1 MKEENYL
8 EGIYGCLERIE
19 KKVEILSSAPVDKNN
34 AVTGG
39 ETGIAMLREIRDG
52 LERDLN
58 GIRKSFSQYAGTLLA
73 VSKSMPDRTAEIL
86 AGIRK
91 TGEQT
96 SEEIKALLKTAGNN
110 AKIRNEHRHTVSIES
125 KGILWTFTGMFAMVT
140 VLAVALHAARQPDY
154 DRADNDLKYRYIR
167 MKGEASPENISGLEN
182 IFGFNRDNGKINQMR
197 KDVEA
202 YEEAVHERAALIEQA
217 RLKERAAR
225 ELGNKADSIRGR
237 NSKRRR

>member
-1 MKEENYL
+1 
-8 EGIYGCLERIE
+8 
-19 KKVEILSSAPVDKNN
+19 
-34 AVTGG
+34 
-39 ETGIAMLREIRDG
+39 
-52 LERDLN
+52 
-58 GIRKSFSQYAGTLLA
+58 
-73 VSKSMPDRTAEIL
+73 
-86 AGIRK
+86 
-91 TGEQT
+91 
-96 SEEIKALLKTAGNN
+96 
-110 AKIRNEHRHTVSIES
+110 
-125 KGILWTFTGMFAMVT
+125 MVT

-217 RLKERAAR
+217 RLKEHAAR

-237 NSKRRR
+237 NSKGGDDMARVKVKFRSSAADG

>member
-1 MKEENYL
+1 MKENNMMSYEMYEDFKETMVKTIKTELAAKTANNNQSSDNDLSQRLEQIVYTEQERHQAIIIQLAGRLESIEQNYTKTQT
-8 EGIYGCLERIE
+8 GIDNLQASVEAIKIPAELPPRIIRHRVIFSSE
-19 KKVEILSSAPVDKNN
+19 SPFVIYLVLFLFISCMILSSALYFATRPNH
-34 AVTGG
+34 
-39 ETGIAMLREIRDG
+39 
-52 LERDLN
+52 
-58 GIRKSFSQYAGTLLA
+58 
-73 VSKSMPDRTAEIL
+73 DRI
-86 AGIRK
+86 
-91 TGEQT
+91 
-96 SEEIKALLKTAGNN
+96 
-110 AKIRNEHRHTVSIES
+110 
-125 KGILWTFTGMFAMVT
+125 
-140 VLAVALHAARQPDY
+140 
-154 DRADNDLKYRYIR
+154 DNDLKYRYIR

>member
-1 MKEENYL
+1 MKQENYL

-73 VSKSMPDRTAEIL
+73 VSKSMQDVSGRNTLPDRTAEIL

-96 SEEIKALLKTAGNN
+96 SEEIKALLKTAGDN

-140 VLAVALHAARQPDY
+140 VLAVALHAARLPDY
-154 DRADNDLKYRYIR
+154 ERADNDL
-167 MKGEASPENISGLEN
+167 M
-182 IFGFNRDNGKINQMR
+182 
-197 KDVEA
+197 
-202 YEEAVHERAALIEQA
+202 
-217 RLKERAAR
+217 
-225 ELGNKADSIRGR
+225 
-237 NSKRRR
+237 

>member
-1 MKEENYL
+1 VYSVAYLTFLKKGTRKFANY
-8 EGIYGCLERIE
+8 
-19 KKVEILSSAPVDKNN
+19 
-34 AVTGG
+34 
-39 ETGIAMLREIRDG
+39 
-52 LERDLN
+52 
-58 GIRKSFSQYAGTLLA
+58 
-73 VSKSMPDRTAEIL
+73 
-86 AGIRK
+86 
-91 TGEQT
+91 
-96 SEEIKALLKTAGNN
+96 IKALLKTAGDN

>member
-73 VSKSMPDRTAEIL
+73 VSKSMQDVSGRNPLPDRTAEIL

-96 SEEIKALLKTAGNN
+96 SEEIKALLKTAGDN
-110 AKIRNEHRHTVSIES
+110 AKIRNEHRHTVQHRVQRYTLDFHRDVRDGHRPGSRPPCGQTAGLRPCRQRPEVPLHQDEGRSI
-125 KGILWTFTGMFAMVT
+125 A
-140 VLAVALHAARQPDY
+140 
-154 DRADNDLKYRYIR
+154 
-167 MKGEASPENISGLEN
+167 
-182 IFGFNRDNGKINQMR
+182 
-197 KDVEA
+197 
-202 YEEAVHERAALIEQA
+202 
-217 RLKERAAR
+217 
-225 ELGNKADSIRGR
+225 
-237 NSKRRR
+237 